1 MKVEKNM
8 LKFSALGCLF
18 FAALGLGWGM
28 VIKSSMIMFDG
39 LYSFISL
46 FLSILALW
54 ITNYIS
60 KNDLKSFLLEKVCWN
75 Q

>member
-18 FAALGLGWGM
+18 FAALGLGWGV

-46 FLSILALW
+46 GLAVFAI
-54 ITNYIS
+54 ITTNFINKSDFENYLFD
-60 KNDLKSFLLEKVCWN
+60 K
-75 Q
+75 